1 MLGVEI
7 HPWILKDFYRI
18 TKIGLFVYDVLFK
31 EGKNPNNQKYIKG
44 ITGKSGV
51 IVKTILVI
59 YIILLIVFYL
69 VGITVDFLEMAGVM
83 SLKELIKD
91 MSFYELDT
99 EKYKGIISKYMS
111 YYNVFDSKYERDI
124 INKEE
129 NYPTSKFHIVKHKY
143 NDHQLLYWFNLL
155 DLSLTDNE
163 ISMLKKI
170 NKNYLTINPT
180 NIQKELLLKVE
191 NYLMI
196 SNLIFKNKRKIVYPN
211 KFKKIYKKIHNNNL
225 RSIPDKT
232 IIYSNF
238 YEGGILQFKKY
249 LDSVNFKS
257 YKVLSNNISVEKKER
272 IVKAF
277 NNNKFKIIL
286 LHPSYIE
293 GISLFEVRQF
303 HILEVISNI
312 SKIEQI
318 KARAIR
324 FQSHIKLLE
333 DQRHV
338 DIYMHITDANNNI
351 KIDFQD
357 WYEKQYE
364 KAFIPIVPK
373 IIQRLYGLIPTMTF
387 HRERQKHF
395 KSADRILY
403 ERFIKMSDNII
414 KFNSA
419 VKQYSIEN
427 KKNILDE
434 LTREEDAE
442 DKREQENLT

>member
-1 MLGVEI
+1 M
-7 HPWILKDFYRI
+7 
-18 TKIGLFVYDVLFK
+18 KICLFVYDVLL
-31 EGKNPNNQKYIKG
+31 NNNKKYDINKKYIKG
-44 ITGKSGV
+44 IEGKSS
-51 IVKTILVI
+51 IVTKTILTM
-59 YIILLIVFYL
+59 YIILLAVFYF

-83 SLKELIKD
+83 SLKELISD

-99 EKYKGIISKYMS
+99 QKYKGVISKYMS

-124 INKEE
+124 INKNE
-129 NYPTSKFHIVKHKY
+129 NYPTSKFHIKKHNY

-155 DLSLTDNE
+155 DLSLTDKE
-163 ISMLKKI
+163 ITMLKKI

-180 NIQKELLLKVE
+180 SIQKELLMKVE

-196 SNLIFKNKRKIVYPN
+196 SNLIFKDKRKIIYPN
-211 KFKKIYKKIHNNNL
+211 KFKEIYKKIHNNNL

-277 NNNKFKIIL
+277 NKNKFKIIL

-324 FQSHIKLLE
+324 FQSHIKLPE

-338 DIYMHITDANNNI
+338 DIYMHITDANTNI

-364 KAFIPIVPK
+364 KAFIPIVAPT
-373 IIQRLYGLIPTMTF
+373 IQRLYGLIPSMTF

-419 VKQYSIEN
+419 VKKYSIEN
-427 KKNILDE
+427 KKSVLYE
-434 LTREEDAE
+434 LSREESAE
-442 DKREQENLT
+442 DKREQEKLT